1 MIRKPVGLSILIFT
15 ILITAGCNLPRRSQA
30 VATPDLVATLVAT
43 QLAAMPT
50 ADLQATVSPQSA
62 TPTTEAVAPSP
73 SPLLPAIATP
83 PAGDPRSTLGA
94 PTYRDTFS
102 KASLWGLEDPY
113 DDGHT
118 RAEISNNQLVMTSLK
133 AEGWMGWRTTYP
145 KPGNAY
151 IEAVFSTGSCSG
163 GDQYGLVF
171 RLTDD
176 SEAEYFAVTCDGRY
190 SLSHYDG
197 SQFTRLLNW
206 QSSNAVLTGSDQT
219 NRLGVWV
226 EDKNIRLYANGNLLT
241 ETSDDQLPEKGNFGV
256 LITGIK
262 TENFTVRI
270 SEIAY
275 WDLQ

>member
-1 MIRKPVGLSILIFT
+1 MIRKPFGFSILLMT
-15 ILITAGCNLPRRSQA
+15 ILFTAGCNLPRPAQA
-30 VATPDLVATLVAT
+30 PSTPDLVATQTAT

-50 ADLQATVSPQSA
+50 ANLLATLTPQPVIPTTPTASPSASPIPSA
-62 TPTTEAVAPSP
+62 TATTP
-73 SPLLPAIATP
+73 I
-83 PAGDPRSTLGA
+83 GDPRSILGE

-102 KASLWGLEDPY
+102 KAGLWGLDDPY

-118 RAEISNNQLVMTSLK
+118 RAVISNHLLVMTSLK
-133 AEGWMGWRTTYP
+133 AEGWMGWRTTFP
-145 KPGNAY
+145 KPGNSY
-151 IEAVFSTGSCSG
+151 IEAVFTSGTCSG

-171 RLTDD
+171 HLTDD
-176 SEAEYFAVTCDGRY
+176 SKAEFFAVTCDGRF

-206 QSSNAVLTGSDQT
+206 QESNVLMSGSNQT

-226 EDKNIRLYANGNLLT
+226 EGKKIGLYANGNLLT
-241 ETSDDQLPEKGNFGV
+241 ETTDDQISDKGNFGV

-262 TENFTVRI
+262 TVDFTVSV

-275 WDLQ
+275 WDIQ

>member
-1 MIRKPVGLSILIFT
+1 MIRKPRWLIPFIIS
-15 ILITAGCNLPRRSQA
+15 ILITAGCNLPRPAQA
-30 VATPDLVATLVAT
+30 TGTPDLVAT
-43 QLAAMPT
+43 QLSALPT
-50 ADLQATVSPQSA
+50 ADLAVSPTPQPA
-62 TPTTEAVAPSP
+62 TPTQPAVSPTASFTPSASATSP
-73 SPLLPAIATP
+73 S
-83 PAGDPRSTLGA
+83 GDPRSLLGD

-118 RAEISNNQLVMTSLK
+118 RAEINNHLLTLTSLN
-133 AEGWMGWRTTYP
+133 AEGWMGWRTTFP

-151 IEAVFSTGSCSG
+151 IEAEFTNGTCSG

-171 RLTDD
+171 RLTAD
-176 SEAEYFAVTCDGRY
+176 SKAEFFSVTCDGRY

-206 QSSNAVLTGSDQT
+206 QSSNAVLAGSDQT

-226 EDKNIRLYANGNLLT
+226 EGNRIRLYANGNLLT
-241 ETSDDQLPEKGNFGV
+241 ETTDDQLPEQGNFGV

-262 TENFTVRI
+262 TKNYTVTIR
-270 SEIAY
+270 EIAY
-275 WDLQ
+275 WDIK

>member
-1 MIRKPVGLSILIFT
+1 MIQKPFGLSILILT
-15 ILITAGCNLPRRSQA
+15 ILITTGCNLPRPAQA
-30 VATPDLVATLVAT
+30 TATPDMVATLVAT

-50 ADLQATVSPQSA
+50 ANLEATIPPQPP
-62 TPTTEAVAPSP
+62 TPTTAAITPSV
-73 SPLLPAIATP
+73 SPMASATATP
-83 PAGDPRSTLGA
+83 PAGDPRSILGE

-102 KASLWGLEDPY
+102 KAGLWGLDDPY

-118 RAEISNNQLVMTSLK
+118 RAEINNNQLIMTSLK

-151 IEAVFSTGSCSG
+151 IEAVFSSSACNG

-176 SEAEYFAVTCDGRY
+176 SKAEFFAVTCDGRF

-206 QSSNAVLTGSDQT
+206 QSSNAVLTGSNQT

-226 EDKNIRLYANGNLLT
+226 EGKKIRLYANGNLLT
-241 ETSDDQLPEKGNFGV
+241 ETTDDQISDQGNFGV

-262 TENFTVRI
+262 TVDYTVRI

-275 WDLQ
+275 WDIK